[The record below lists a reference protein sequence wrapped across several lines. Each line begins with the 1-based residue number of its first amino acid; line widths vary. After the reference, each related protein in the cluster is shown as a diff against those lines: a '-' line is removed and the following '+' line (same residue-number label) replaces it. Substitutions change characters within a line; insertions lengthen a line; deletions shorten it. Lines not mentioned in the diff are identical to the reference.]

1 MSELPKGFVS
11 ASHTVLFQSGE
22 DRCSVCSDELGPEDE
37 GGEEA
42 VGLRPN
48 HPDWMSDIARLSSS
62 VRGRGLLVWAR
73 GEERRYEEPH
83 LCPSCASAI
92 GVSALQRWEIEEDE
106 GRSPSL
112 QPDLDPFVE
121 RSRRSALE
129 MFVAERTQGR
139 RHRG

>member
-11 ASHTVLFQSGE
+11 ASHAVLFADGDE
-22 DRCSVCSDELGPEDE
+22 RCSVCAERL
-37 GGEEA
+37 EA
-42 VGLRPN
+42 DDDDDRTE
-48 HPDWMSDIARLSSS
+48 

-106 GRSPSL
+106 G
-112 QPDLDPFVE
+112 
-121 RSRRSALE
+121 
-129 MFVAERTQGR
+129 
-139 RHRG
+139 